1 MSTLLNME
9 NLCARAKQNKMMLK
23 GALLNIYF
31 KLMIQFILLMKLKND
46 SFLKIQ
52 YVGNLFFS
60 IWSEYY
66 FEGDSLD
73 V

>member
-1 MSTLLNME
+1 
-9 NLCARAKQNKMMLK
+9 
-23 GALLNIYF
+23 
-31 KLMIQFILLMKLKND
+31 MIQFILLMKLKND
-46 SFLKIQ
+46 SFLKMQ